1 MSSLLEDQLSTVQ
14 LLQAMYPLPSELVLS
29 DSTASYISST
39 VDDPAVPVPKAELE
53 AFELA
58 ISLRIND
65 DPNALLDVLILLP
78 LLKGGVEAG
87 GGRAVVR
94 PRQPGWMTRAGY
106 EALISGPSFR
116 LMTND
121 EASSEYILDQLDA
134 ISVAASELLAERVS
148 GTAED
153 GGADDQPDGAADSL
167 ERVWFWFPSLSSREK
182 RRDLVTY
189 AEDSGLTGFVLAGKF
204 SFACLA
210 SVSRSR
216 DLSSATKSR
225 LL

>member
-1 MSSLLEDQLSTVQ
+1 
-14 LLQAMYPLPSELVLS
+14 
-29 DSTASYISST
+29 
-39 VDDPAVPVPKAELE
+39 
-53 AFELA
+53 
-58 ISLRIND
+58 
-65 DPNALLDVLILLP
+65 
-78 LLKGGVEAG
+78 
-87 GGRAVVR
+87 
-94 PRQPGWMTRAGY
+94 
-106 EALISGPSFR
+106 LISGPSFR